1 MDKDEKKKNE
11 LVVSEVMRGRYLVT
25 QKNNLAKSFGKLNVF
40 EHKLLDYCISFIRNK
55 DDSTTRYETTTKHVL
70 EYFQLELSGKN
81 YIRTANAFRR
91 LLEGTTLS
99 IPRFERGKLM
109 GVEFVN
115 LFEKVY
121 FGVNG
126 VVEFTFSS
134 DLKADLFALKKD
146 FYAFRLE
153 ELSKIKSKYALIL
166 LKLWGAKRYK
176 NQYETVLIGSVKEW
190 QSWLLGDDRTLEPA
204 IFKRDCLQKAVNELN
219 KQEDMK
225 VTVTVLKNGRKVTG
239 YEVVVL
245 SHRSAHGE
253 LTGVIEGE
261 VVEEQAPKET
271 AEAVEAPQ
279 EVPATPENIMDHFCT
294 SFKNLTG
301 VKVTEKK
308 KAEIALLAENF
319 DASERKAILA
329 FAKELFVRHNAEK
342 LNYLLATLKKWI
354 KHEVKT
360 LEQAKAVYE
369 VQNNKTKASVK
380 LAKKSNVPKWSKPDY
395 VNELSEE
402 YIEKLIE
409 FHKMNG
415 TFETPEAQ
423 AEIAEKRAE
432 REQKLAELE
441 TQKQALLK
449 RLDEK
454 SIDK

>member
-11 LVVSEVMRGRYLVT
+11 LVMSEVMRGRYLVT

-70 EYFQLELSGKN
+70 EYFQLESSGKN
-81 YIRTANAFRR
+81 YIRTANAFRK

-109 GVEFVN
+109 GIELVN

-126 VVEFTFSS
+126 TVEFTFSP

-225 VTVTVLKNGRKVTG
+225 VTATVLKSGRKVTG

-261 VVEEQAPKET
+261 VVEQAPQAPKEL
-271 AEAVEAPQ
+271 AEAVETPQ
-279 EVPATPENIMDHFCT
+279 EAPVSSSVIADHFCE
-294 SFKNLTG
+294 SFESLTG
-301 VKVTEKK
+301 VKVSQKK

-319 DASERKAILA
+319 DEQERKAILV

-342 LNYLLATLKKWI
+342 LNYLITTLKKWV
-354 KHEVKT
+354 KREVKT

-369 VQNNKTKASVK
+369 AQNNKTTAKAPASKTNIPNWSSMHPDNADKEEPKPTQEDMDRLISIHTK
-380 LAKKSNVPKWSKPDY
+380 LGIFDTPKAIADR
-395 VNELSEE
+395 
-402 YIEKLIE
+402 EKLQKRID
-409 FHKMNG
+409 
-415 TFETPEAQ
+415 EAE
-423 AEIAEKRAE
+423 ASEK
-432 REQKLAELE
+432 
-441 TQKQALLK
+441 
-449 RLDEK
+449 
-454 SIDK
+454 

>member
-40 EHKLLDYCISFIRNK
+40 EHKLLDYCISFIRSK
-55 DDSTTRYETTTKHVL
+55 DDSNTRYETTTKHVL

-81 YIRTANAFRR
+81 YIRTANAFRK

-204 IFKRDCLQKAVNELN
+204 VFKRDCLQKAVNELN

-225 VTVTVLKNGRKVTG
+225 VTATVLKNGRKVTG

-261 VVEEQAPKET
+261 VVEAPQEP
-271 AEAVEAPQ
+271 AEAVEEPQ
-279 EVPATPENIMDHFCT
+279 EVPETPENVMDHFYK
-294 SFKNLTG
+294 SFENLTG
-301 VKVTEKK
+301 VKVSKK
-308 KAEIALLAENF
+308 KKVEIALLAENF
-319 DASERKAILA
+319 DGQERKAILA

-342 LNYLLATLKKWI
+342 LNYLIAMLKKWI

-360 LEQAKAVYE
+360 LEQAKVVYE
-369 VQNNKTKASVK
+369 AQNNKTTAKAPASK
-380 LAKKSNVPKWSKPDY
+380 TNIPNWSSMHPDNANKPKSKPTQADM
-395 VNELSEE
+395 E
-402 YIEKLIE
+402 ILIDVQKRVGV
-409 FHKMNG
+409 FN
-415 TFETPEAQ
+415 TP
-423 AEIAEKRAE
+423 KSKKE
-432 REQKLAELE
+432 REDLQKRIDEAEAE
-441 TQKQALLK
+441 TS
-449 RLDEK
+449 EK
-454 SIDK
+454 

>member
-11 LVVSEVMRGRYLVT
+11 LVVSEIMRGRYLVT

-55 DDSTTRYETTTKHVL
+55 DDSNTRYETTTKHVL

-99 IPRFERGKLM
+99 IPRFERGKLI

-126 VVEFTFSS
+126 TVEFTFSS
-134 DLKADLFALKKD
+134 DLKADLFALKRD

-225 VTVTVLKNGRKVTG
+225 VTVTVLKNGRRVTG

-261 VVEEQAPKET
+261 VVEQAPPAPEEL
-271 AEAVEAPQ
+271 AEAVETPQ
-279 EVPATPENIMDHFCT
+279 EAPVSSSVIADHFCK
-294 SFKNLTG
+294 SFESLTD
-301 VKVTEKK
+301 VKVSQKK

-319 DASERKAILA
+319 DEQERKAILA

-342 LNYLLATLKKWI
+342 LNYLVTTLKKWV

-369 VQNNKTKASVK
+369 AQANKTTAKSQAS
-380 LAKKSNVPKWSKPDY
+380 KSNVPKWSSMHPDNADKEEPKPTQEDMDRLISIHTKLEIF
-395 VNELSEE
+395 NTPKA
-402 YIEKLIE
+402 IADREKLQKRID
-409 FHKMNG
+409 
-415 TFETPEAQ
+415 EAE
-423 AEIAEKRAE
+423 ATEK
-432 REQKLAELE
+432 
-441 TQKQALLK
+441 
-449 RLDEK
+449 
-454 SIDK
+454 

>member
-11 LVVSEVMRGRYLVT
+11 LVVSEIMRGRYLVT

-40 EHKLLDYCISFIRNK
+40 EHKLLDYCISFIRSK
-55 DDSTTRYETTTKHVL
+55 DDSNTRYETTTKHVL

-81 YIRTANAFRR
+81 YIRTANAFRK

-204 IFKRDCLQKAVNELN
+204 VFKRDCLQKAVNELN

-225 VTVTVLKNGRKVTG
+225 VTATVLKNGRKVTG

-261 VVEEQAPKET
+261 VVEAPQEP
-271 AEAVEAPQ
+271 AEAVEEPQ
-279 EVPATPENIMDHFCT
+279 EVPETPENVMDHFYK
-294 SFKNLTG
+294 SFENLTG
-301 VKVTEKK
+301 VKVSKK
-308 KAEIALLAENF
+308 KKVEIALLAENF
-319 DASERKAILA
+319 DEQERKAILA

-342 LNYLLATLKKWI
+342 LNYLIAMLKKWI

-360 LEQAKAVYE
+360 LEQAKVVYE
-369 VQNNKTKASVK
+369 AQNNKTTAKAPASKTNIPNWSSMHPDNADKEEPKPTQEDMDRLISIHTK
-380 LAKKSNVPKWSKPDY
+380 LGIFDTPKAIADR
-395 VNELSEE
+395 
-402 YIEKLIE
+402 EKLQKRIDE
-409 FHKMNG
+409 AEA
-415 TFETPEAQ
+415 ETS
-423 AEIAEKRAE
+423 EK
-432 REQKLAELE
+432 
-441 TQKQALLK
+441 
-449 RLDEK
+449 
-454 SIDK
+454 

>member
-11 LVVSEVMRGRYLVT
+11 LVMSEVMRGRYLVT

-81 YIRTANAFRR
+81 YIRTANAFRK

-99 IPRFERGKLM
+99 IPRFEKGKLM
-109 GVEFVN
+109 GIELVN

-126 VVEFTFSS
+126 TVEFTFSS

-176 NQYETVLIGSVKEW
+176 NQYETILIGSVKEW

-225 VTVTVLKNGRKVTG
+225 VTATVLKNGRKVTG

-253 LTGVIEGE
+253 LTSVIEGE
-261 VVEEQAPKET
+261 VVEKQAPKKET
-271 AEAVEAPQ
+271 AEEVETPQ
-279 EVPATPENIMDHFCT
+279 EVSVSFSVVVDHFCK
-294 SFKNLTG
+294 SFESLTG
-301 VKVTEKK
+301 VKVSQKK
-308 KAEIALLAENF
+308 KVEIALLSENF

-342 LNYLLATLKKWI
+342 LNYLLATLKKWQ
-354 KHEVKT
+354 KNEVKT
-360 LEQAKAVYE
+360 LEQAKSVYE
-369 VQNNKTKASVK
+369 AQSNKVTAKAQTS
-380 LAKKSNVPKWSKPDY
+380 KSNIPNWSSIHPDNADKEEPKPTQADMD
-395 VNELSEE
+395 
-402 YIEKLIE
+402 KLIE
-409 FHKMNG
+409 IQEKVGVFD
-415 TFETPEAQ
+415 TPKA
-423 AEIAEKRAE
+423 IAE
-432 REQKLAELE
+432 REKLQKRIDEAIAEAE
-441 TQKQALLK
+441 AS
-449 RLDEK
+449 EK
-454 SIDK
+454 

>member
-1 MDKDEKKKNE
+1 MNKDEQKKNE
-11 LVVSEVMRGRYLVT
+11 LVMSEVMRGRYLVT

-55 DDSTTRYETTTKHVL
+55 DDSNTRYETTTKHVL
-70 EYFQLELSGKN
+70 EYFQLEPSGKN
-81 YIRTANAFRR
+81 YIRTANAFRK

-109 GVEFVN
+109 GIELVN

-126 VVEFTFSS
+126 TVEFTFSP

-225 VTVTVLKNGRKVTG
+225 VTATVLKNGRKVTG

-261 VVEEQAPKET
+261 VVEKQAPEEI
-271 AEAVEAPQ
+271 AEAVEAPASNVGALDQ
-279 EVPATPENIMDHFCT
+279 FFEN
-294 SFKNLTG
+294 FKKITG
-301 VKVTEKK
+301 VTVTKSQ
-308 KAEIALLAENF
+308 KAETLKLVEVFNA
-319 DASERKAILA
+319 DERLKVLK
-329 FAKELFVRHNAEK
+329 FGQELFVKHGGQKYTYFTQIVTNWKETGLK
-342 LNYLLATLKKWI
+342 TLA
-354 KHEVKT
+354 EVKDFY
-360 LEQAKAVYE
+360 KKG
-369 VQNNKTKASVK
+369 KTEEPET
-380 LAKKSNVPKWSKPDY
+380 NVPKWSSMHPDNADKEEPKPTQEDMDR
-395 VNELSEE
+395 LIS
-402 YIEKLIE
+402 IHTTLGIFDTPKAIADREKLQKRID
-409 FHKMNG
+409 
-415 TFETPEAQ
+415 EAE
-423 AEIAEKRAE
+423 ASEK
-432 REQKLAELE
+432 
-441 TQKQALLK
+441 
-449 RLDEK
+449 
-454 SIDK
+454 

>member
-40 EHKLLDYCISFIRNK
+40 EHKLLDYCISFIRSK
-55 DDSTTRYETTTKHVL
+55 DDSNTRYETTTKHVL

-99 IPRFERGKLM
+99 IPRFERGKLI

-126 VVEFTFSS
+126 TVEFTFSS

-204 IFKRDCLQKAVNELN
+204 VFKRDCLQKAVNELN

-225 VTVTVLKNGRKVTG
+225 VTATVLKNGRKVTG

-245 SHRSAHGE
+245 SNRSAHGE

-261 VVEEQAPKET
+261 VVEPKQ
-271 AEAVEAPQ
+271 APQ
-279 EVPATPENIMDHFCT
+279 ETAGALDAPQEAPVSSSVLVDHFCK
-294 SFKNLTG
+294 SFESLTG
-301 VKVTEKK
+301 VKVTKK
-308 KAEIALLAENF
+308 KKVEIALLIENF
-319 DASERKAILA
+319 DEQERKQILA

-342 LNYLLATLKKWI
+342 LNYLITTLKKWI

-369 VQNNKTKASVK
+369 AQNNKTTAKAPASK
-380 LAKKSNVPKWSKPDY
+380 TNIPKWSDMNPDNADKPKQKPTQEDMDRLIA
-395 VNELSEE
+395 VQKHMKVFNTEKSKSER
-402 YIEKLIE
+402 EKLQKQID
-409 FHKMNG
+409 
-415 TFETPEAQ
+415 EAQ
-423 AEIAEKRAE
+423 AEASEK
-432 REQKLAELE
+432 
-441 TQKQALLK
+441 
-449 RLDEK
+449 
-454 SIDK
+454 

>member
-11 LVVSEVMRGRYLVT
+11 LVVSEIMRGRYLVT

-40 EHKLLDYCISFIRNK
+40 EHKLLDYCISFIRSK
-55 DDSTTRYETTTKHVL
+55 DDSNTRYETTTKHVL

-81 YIRTANAFRR
+81 YIRTANAFRK

-204 IFKRDCLQKAVNELN
+204 VFKRDCLQKAVNELN

-225 VTVTVLKNGRKVTG
+225 VTATVLKNGRKVTG

-261 VVEEQAPKET
+261 VVEAPQEP
-271 AEAVEAPQ
+271 AEAVEEPQ
-279 EVPATPENIMDHFCT
+279 EVPETPENVMDHFYK
-294 SFKNLTG
+294 SFENLTG
-301 VKVTEKK
+301 VKVSKK
-308 KAEIALLAENF
+308 KKVEIALLAENF
-319 DASERKAILA
+319 DEQERKAILA
-329 FAKELFVRHNAEK
+329 FAKELFVKHNAEK
-342 LNYLLATLKKWI
+342 LNYLIAMLKKWI

-360 LEQAKAVYE
+360 LEQAKVVYE
-369 VQNNKTKASVK
+369 AQNNKTTAKAPASKTNIPNWSSMHPDNADKEEPKPTQEDMDRLISIHTK
-380 LAKKSNVPKWSKPDY
+380 LGIFDTPKAIADR
-395 VNELSEE
+395 
-402 YIEKLIE
+402 EKLQKRIDE
-409 FHKMNG
+409 AEA
-415 TFETPEAQ
+415 ETS
-423 AEIAEKRAE
+423 EK
-432 REQKLAELE
+432 
-441 TQKQALLK
+441 
-449 RLDEK
+449 
-454 SIDK
+454 

>member
-11 LVVSEVMRGRYLVT
+11 LVMSEVMRGRYLVT

-70 EYFQLELSGKN
+70 EYFQLESSGKN
-81 YIRTANAFRR
+81 YIRTANAFRK

-109 GVEFVN
+109 GIELVN

-126 VVEFTFSS
+126 TVEFTFSP

-225 VTVTVLKNGRKVTG
+225 VTATVLKNGRKVTG

-261 VVEEQAPKET
+261 VVEKQALKEI
-271 AEAVEAPQ
+271 AEAVET
-279 EVPATPENIMDHFCT
+279 PASNVGALDQFFEN
-294 SFKNLTG
+294 FKKITG
-301 VKVTEKK
+301 VTVTKSQ
-308 KAEIALLAENF
+308 KAETLKLVEVFNA
-319 DASERKAILA
+319 DERLKVLK
-329 FAKELFVRHNAEK
+329 FGQELFVKHGGQKYTYFTQIVTNWKETGLK
-342 LNYLLATLKKWI
+342 TLA
-354 KHEVKT
+354 EVKDFYKKGKSEAPT
-360 LEQAKAVYE
+360 SSNIPNWSSMHPDNA
-369 VQNNKTKASVK
+369 NK
-380 LAKKSNVPKWSKPDY
+380 PKSKPTQADM
-395 VNELSEE
+395 E
-402 YIEKLIE
+402 ILIDVQKRVGI
-409 FHKMNG
+409 FN
-415 TFETPEAQ
+415 TP
-423 AEIAEKRAE
+423 KSKKE
-432 REQKLAELE
+432 REDLQKRIDEAEAE
-441 TQKQALLK
+441 TS
-449 RLDEK
+449 EK
-454 SIDK
+454 

>member
-11 LVVSEVMRGRYLVT
+11 LVMSEVMRGRYLVT

-70 EYFQLELSGKN
+70 EYFQLESSGKN
-81 YIRTANAFRR
+81 YIRTANAFRK

-109 GVEFVN
+109 GIELVN

-126 VVEFTFSS
+126 TVEFTFSP

-225 VTVTVLKNGRKVTG
+225 VTATVLKNGRKVTG

-261 VVEEQAPKET
+261 VVEKQALKEI
-271 AEAVEAPQ
+271 AEAVETPQ
-279 EVPATPENIMDHFCT
+279 EVTSEVPATPENIVDHFYK
-294 SFKNLTG
+294 SFESLTG
-301 VKVTEKK
+301 VKVSQKK
-308 KAEIALLAENF
+308 KVEIALLAENF
-319 DASERKAILA
+319 DPSERKAILA
-329 FAKELFVRHNAEK
+329 FAKELFVKHNAEK
-342 LNYLLATLKKWI
+342 LNYLVTTLKKWQ

-369 VQNNKTKASVK
+369 AQNSKTTTKAS
-380 LAKKSNVPKWSKPDY
+380 KSNVPKWSKSDY
-395 VNELSEE
+395 KNPLDPKIIDE
-402 YIEKLIE
+402 LIE
-409 FHKMNG
+409 FHKLNG
-415 TFETPEAQ
+415 TLDTPGAQ
-423 AEIAEKRAE
+423 AEIAQRRAE
-432 REQKLAELE
+432 IEQGRADLESRKAELLE
-441 TQKQALLK
+441 
-449 RLDEK
+449 RLDRKAK
-454 SIDK
+454 S

>member
-261 VVEEQAPKET
+261 VVE
-271 AEAVEAPQ
+271 APQ

-294 SFKNLTG
+294 SFENLTG
-301 VKVTEKK
+301 VKVTKK
-308 KAEIALLAENF
+308 KKVEIALLAESF
-319 DASERKAILA
+319 DEQERKQILA

-342 LNYLLATLKKWI
+342 LNYLVTTLKKWQ

-369 VQNNKTKASVK
+369 AQNNKTTAKSQAS
-380 LAKKSNVPKWSKPDY
+380 KSNIPKWSDMHPDNANKPKSKPTQADMKMLVDIQKKLGRY
-395 VNELSEE
+395 NT
-402 YIEKLIE
+402 EKG
-409 FHKMNG
+409 K
-415 TFETPEAQ
+415 
-423 AEIAEKRAE
+423 KE
-432 REQKLAELE
+432 RENL
-441 TQKQALLK
+441 QKQI
-449 RLDEK
+449 DEAK
-454 SIDK
+454 AEASEK